1 MRLPQQP
8 TTFSFSFRFPL
19 RERDTSLDSIVMHLQ
34 VYYLDWSRLA
44 YKICENKMKLSTK
57 ITLINI
63 VSNTY
68 YRVFSGEPRSIFITS
83 CPSLWQIYA
92 FLYNLFARFWLTSQ
106 NFFYHDTTFFHT
118 KIAWRRG
125 GESVKQSGFENC
137 LCKFLGNINMPDV
150 LWHDT
155 RY

>member
-1 MRLPQQP
+1 MIMRLPQQP
-8 TTFSFSFRFPL
+8 TTFSTSFRFPL
-19 RERDTSLDSIVMHLQ
+19 RERKILDSIVMHLQ

-63 VSNTY
+63 KYILQSFLGRT
-68 YRVFSGEPRSIFITS
+68 IFITS

-92 FLYNLFARFWLTSQ
+92 FLYNLFACVWLTSQ
-106 NFFYHDTTFFHT
+106 KFFYHDTTFFHT

-125 GESVKQSGFENC
+125 GESGKQSGFENC